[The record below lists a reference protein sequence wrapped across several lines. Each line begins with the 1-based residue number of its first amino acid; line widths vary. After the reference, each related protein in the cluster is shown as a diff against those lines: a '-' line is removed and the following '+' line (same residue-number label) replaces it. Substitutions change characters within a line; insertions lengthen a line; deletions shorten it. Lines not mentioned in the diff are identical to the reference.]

1 MALMPG
7 FNELILIQMMAVVAE
22 LKHGRGWSLNL
33 RLRER
38 EHLFDGGLVLAVK
51 LVHTFLAAE

>member
-33 RLRER
+33 RLGER
-38 EHLFDGGLVLAVK
+38 EHLFDGGAG
-51 LVHTFLAAE
+51 FGSQIGSYFPGS